1 MDHHRGTFGV
11 FKGDPVIMGES
22 HKIWMHAQG
31 GGKGGEAAGGGDGPP
46 SGSSP
51 SYMAICHI
59 ILIWNPMTNQATTK
73 ILKHELFVFLQP

>member
-31 GGKGGEAAGGGDGPP
+31 GGKGGRRRGGMAPP
-46 SGSSP
+46 LDLPHLTWPSVTSSLSGTP
-51 SYMAICHI
+51 
-59 ILIWNPMTNQATTK
+59 
-73 ILKHELFVFLQP
+73 